1 MDTRSSRKHHPVKH
15 GSGSASVGGPVDQ
28 VRLDEIVDVIVS
40 DLKPHSRK
48 KEDVRALVRG
58 LVELLRKEA
67 VQLKRRLAG
76 APAGTLKHAQA
87 IGKAA
92 AELER
97 LLLTIPSRIAWV
109 GDIRKGTLSSLDEVG
124 LLDPFPHTDESKWKY
139 PNFISDLG
147 RLQTAAKIAESYV
160 GPAPQ
165 FESDKHL
172 CAKYAQALI
181 VAASKTRLF
190 EQLLRIAP
198 LLYEALTGKA
208 GASLERHCKNIR
220 RLHKTSSGQTSAS

>member
-1 MDTRSSRKHHPVKH
+1 
-15 GSGSASVGGPVDQ
+15 
-28 VRLDEIVDVIVS
+28 
-40 DLKPHSRK
+40 
-48 KEDVRALVRG
+48 VRG

-97 LLLTIPSRIAWV
+97 LLTIHSRIAWV
-109 GDIRKGTLSSLDEVG
+109 GDIRKGTLGSLDEVG

-147 RLQTAAKIAESYV
+147 RLQTAAKIAVSYV

-165 FESDKHL
+165 T
-172 CAKYAQALI
+172 QA
-181 VAASKTRLF
+181 SSNYF
-190 EQLLRIAP
+190 
-198 LLYEALTGKA
+198 
-208 GASLERHCKNIR
+208 KNT
-220 RLHKTSSGQTSAS
+220 HSF